1 MKALVLKEVGG
12 PLTLEEVPRPQPG
25 PGEALVRVRACGLG
39 LTLVWNR
46 NGRGGASGKLPRII
60 GHEIAGDVTEV
71 GPSVDGFAPGDR
83 VNVYYYLICGNCRW
97 CNRGRDD
104 LCDRQAGVVGR
115 QIDGGLAEYVK
126 LPVRNLCQI
135 PPEVSYVDA
144 AVTADAIATP
154 VHVLRERAHLRAPDT
169 VLVVGAGG
177 GVGVHMVQMARVLG
191 ASQVIAV
198 DITAEKLALATQNG
212 ADAVINSA
220 EVGFDE
226 EVLRLT
232 KGRGAD
238 VVVEMVGVPA
248 TLERSL
254 RSVGKGGRLVLVGT
268 YDAKAAL
275 PVTQDSL
282 RGECTVTG
290 SRYCARHELAE
301 AVDMVAQGR
310 IRPTI
315 TRTCRLEEADDVL
328 RSIERMELAGRA
340 CAVLS

>member
-1 MKALVLKEVGG
+1 MKALVLKELGG
-12 PLTLEEVPRPQPG
+12 PLILEDVPMPDPG
-25 PGEALVRVRACGLG
+25 PGEVLVRVRACGLG

-46 NGRGGASGKLPRII
+46 NGRGGRSGKLPRII
-60 GHEIAGDVTEV
+60 GHEVAGDVTDIDPAV
-71 GPSVDGFAPGDR
+71 QDFRPGDR
-83 VNVYYYLICGNCRW
+83 VNVYYYLTCGNCRW

-104 LCDRQAGVVGR
+104 LCEHQAGVVGR

-126 LPVRNLCQI
+126 LPVRNICHI

-154 VHVLRERAHLRAPDT
+154 VHVLRERAQLRAPDT

-177 GVGVHMVQMARVLG
+177 GVGIHMVQMAKVLG

-198 DITAEKLALATQNG
+198 DINAEKLALAKQNG
-212 ADAVINSA
+212 ADAVINSL
-220 EVGFDE
+220 EIGFDDE
-226 EVLRLT
+226 TMRLT
-232 KGRGAD
+232 KGRGVD
-238 VVVEMVGVPA
+238 IVVEMVGVTE

-254 RSVGKGGRLVLVGT
+254 RCLGTGGRLVWVGT
-268 YDAKAAL
+268 YDSQAIL
-275 PVTQDSL
+275 PLRQDSL
-282 RGECTVTG
+282 RGECILTG

-301 AVDMVAQGR
+301 AVELVAQGR
-310 IRPTI
+310 IRPAV
-315 TRTCRLEEADDVL
+315 TRICQLEEADAVL

>member
-12 PLTLEEVPRPQPG
+12 PLVLEDVPRPQPA

-46 NGRGGASGKLPRII
+46 NGRGGSSGKLPRII

-71 GPSVDGFAPGDR
+71 GPSVDGFTPGDR

-126 LPVRNLCQI
+126 LPVRNLCHI
-135 PPEVSYVDA
+135 PPEVNYVDA

-198 DITAEKLALATQNG
+198 DITAEKLTLATQNG

-232 KGRGAD
+232 KGRGVD

-282 RGECTVTG
+282 RGECTITG

-301 AVDMVAQGR
+301 AVDLVAQGR

-315 TRTCRLEEADDVL
+315 TRTCQLEEADAVL

>member
-1 MKALVLKEVGG
+1 
-12 PLTLEEVPRPQPG
+12 
-25 PGEALVRVRACGLG
+25 
-39 LTLVWNR
+39 
-46 NGRGGASGKLPRII
+46 
-60 GHEIAGDVTEV
+60 VTQV
-71 GPSVDGFAPGDR
+71 GPTVEDFTPGDR

-104 LCDRQAGVVGR
+104 LCERQAGVVGR

-126 LPVRNLCQI
+126 LPARNLCHI

-154 VHVLRERAHLRAPDT
+154 VHVLRERAQLRAPET

-177 GVGVHMVQMARVLG
+177 GVGIHMVQMAKVLG

-198 DITAEKLALATQNG
+198 DISDEKLALAKENG
-212 ADAVINSA
+212 ADAVINSR
-220 EVGFDE
+220 EVAFDA

-232 KGRGAD
+232 KRRGVD
-238 VVVEMVGVPA
+238 VVVEMVGVTE

-254 RSVGKGGRLVLVGT
+254 RSLGTGGRLVWVGT
-268 YDAKAAL
+268 YDSKAIL
-275 PVTQDSL
+275 PVTQDAL
-282 RGECTVTG
+282 RGECLLMGT
-290 SRYCARHELAE
+290 RYCARHELAE
-301 AVDMVAQGR
+301 AVELVAQGR

-315 TRTCRLEEADDVL
+315 TRLCQLGEADAVL

>member
-1 MKALVLKEVGG
+1 MKALVLKKVGG
-12 PLTLEEVPRPQPG
+12 PLVLEEVPRPQPG
-25 PGEALVRVRACGLG
+25 PGEVLVRVRACGLG

-46 NGRGGASGKLPRII
+46 NGRGGSSGKLPRII
-60 GHEIAGDVTEV
+60 GHEIAGDVAEV
-71 GPSVDGFAPGDR
+71 GPSVDGFTPGDR
-83 VNVYYYLICGNCRW
+83 VNVYYYLICGHCRW

-104 LCDRQAGVVGR
+104 LCDQQVGVVGR
-115 QIDGGLAEYVK
+115 QIDGGLAEYVT
-126 LPVRNLCQI
+126 LPVRNLCHI
-135 PPEVSYVDA
+135 PPEVSYMDA

-154 VHVLRERAHLRAPDT
+154 VHVLRERAQLKAPDT

-177 GVGVHMVQMARVLG
+177 GVGIHMVQMARVLG
-191 ASQVIAV
+191 ASRVIAV
-198 DITAEKLALATQNG
+198 DITAEKLELAVQNG
-212 ADAVINSA
+212 ADNVINSG
-220 EVGFDE
+220 EVSFDE

-232 KGRGAD
+232 KGRGVD

-254 RSVGKGGRLVLVGT
+254 RSVGKGGRLILVGT
-268 YDAKAAL
+268 YDTKAIL

-282 RGECTVTG
+282 RGECIITG

-301 AVDMVAQGR
+301 AVELVAQGR

-315 TRTCRLEEADDVL
+315 TRPCRLDEADAVL

-340 CAVLS
+340 CAVLP

>member
-71 GPSVDGFAPGDR
+71 GPSVEGFAPGDR

>member
-46 NGRGGASGKLPRII
+46 NGRGGAGGKLPRII

-71 GPSVDGFAPGDR
+71 GPSVDGFKPGDR

-126 LPVRNLCQI
+126 LPVRNLCHI

-177 GVGVHMVQMARVLG
+177 GVGIHMVQMARVLG

-232 KGRGAD
+232 KGRGVD
-238 VVVEMVGVPA
+238 VVVEMVGVPE

-275 PVTQDSL
+275 PVTQDAL

-301 AVDMVAQGR
+301 AVELVAQGR
-310 IRPTI
+310 ILPTV
-315 TRTCRLEEADDVL
+315 TRTCRLEEADAVL

-340 CAVLS
+340 CAVVS

>member
-12 PLTLEEVPRPQPG
+12 PLVLEDVPRPQPA

-46 NGRGGASGKLPRII
+46 NGRGGSSGKLPRII

-71 GPSVDGFAPGDR
+71 GPSVDGFTPGDR

-126 LPVRNLCQI
+126 LPVRNLCHI
-135 PPEVSYVDA
+135 PPEVNYVDA

-198 DITAEKLALATQNG
+198 DITAEKLTLATQNG

-232 KGRGAD
+232 KGRGVD

-282 RGECTVTG
+282 RGECTITG

-301 AVDMVAQGR
+301 AVDLVAQGR

-315 TRTCRLEEADDVL
+315 TRTCQLEEADVVL